1 MSKPYKSR
9 FESFDLLAWAGI
21 PAQFIMARPE
31 PWRERDVPFPFQ
43 GARDVEREEQPAGPR
58 ESRES
63 ETGGYDFRPGYE
75 IREPPQSR
83 RRVRQLPGIEE
94 TEADETKMKDKRVS
108 KDPLLYDLDP
118 ESKIRASNVIPKA
131 SRPSRVKT
139 PPVYGG
145 ECRLRVCPSNYTAME
160 IRGFFGLIDD
170 GSASQGRM
178 LIVHVPGWIKGYFLD
193 LKDGEDIHAAHVN
206 GKVGGV
212 LRILAVGRHRYYSP
226 GHKVSTCTVC
236 VPEHQWERFLLD

>member
-1 MSKPYKSR
+1 MSWSGGS
-9 FESFDLLAWAGI
+9 SFDLLAWAGI
-21 PAQFIMARPE
+21 PAQYIMARPE

-43 GARDVEREEQPAGPR
+43 GARDVEREDQPAGPR
-58 ESRES
+58 ESREQ
-63 ETGGYDFRPGYE
+63 EVARPGYE

-83 RRVRQLPGIEE
+83 RKGRKLPGIEE
-94 TEADETKMKDKRVS
+94 TEKEDVKQEREDADA
-108 KDPLLYDLDP
+108 LLYDLDP
-118 ESKIRASNVIPKA
+118 DSKVRASNVLPKA

-178 LIVHVPGWIKGYFLD
+178 LIVHVPGWIKGYFLE
-193 LKDGEDIHAAHVN
+193 LKDGDDIHAAHVN

-212 LRILAVGRHRYYSP
+212 LRVLAVGRHRYYSP